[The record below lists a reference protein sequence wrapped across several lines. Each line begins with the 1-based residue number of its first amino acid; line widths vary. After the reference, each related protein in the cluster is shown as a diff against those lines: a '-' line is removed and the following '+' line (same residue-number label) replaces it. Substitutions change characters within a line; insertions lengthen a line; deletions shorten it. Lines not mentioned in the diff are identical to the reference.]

1 MALNIIHSRSAR
13 ASRVLHAIISKWST
27 REVSLGSTHDTSVQ
41 TVVLGITGCI
51 AAYKACEL
59 TRALMREGIRVKAV
73 MTEAAT
79 HFVGPLTL
87 RTLTDQ
93 PVAVS
98 LWDDPGSSPVH
109 HISLAE
115 EADVFVIAPATANV
129 IAKLAQGR
137 ADDILTTTALA
148 TEATLVIAP
157 AMNTH
162 MWRAEATRANL
173 QTLRDRGAVIVEP
186 ESGELACGDVGEG
199 RLAPLEDIMDAVR
212 YELSRSLDLSDRHVL
227 VTAGPTYEPIDP
239 VRFIGNASSG
249 KTGYA
254 IAEECARRGA
264 RVTLVSGPT
273 ALSDPFEVDTVRVTT
288 ALEMQAAV
296 RRAFGDADAVIA
308 TAAVSDFRP
317 EVFSSDKV
325 KKGEAPDSVR
335 LVRNPDI
342 LEGLGEDKI
351 DTVLIGFAA
360 ETQDVEQY
368 ARLKLES
375 KNLDLVVAND
385 VSVPGL
391 GFGGDM
397 NKVILVDRH
406 GTRELPTA
414 SKRVIARSIAD
425 ELSRLLCERDIRL

>member
-1 MALNIIHSRSAR
+1 MGKAGDTLA
-13 ASRVLHAIISKWST
+13 T
-27 REVSLGSTHDTSVQ
+27 R
-41 TVVLGITGCI
+41 TVVLGVTGCI

-59 TRALMREGIRVKAV
+59 ARMLVREDLCVKAV

-93 PVAVS
+93 PVATS
-98 LWDDPGSSPVH
+98 LWDDPGSAPVH
-109 HISLAE
+109 HISLAQ
-115 EADVFVIAPATANV
+115 EADVCVIAPATANV

-162 MWRAEATRANL
+162 MWRAQATQDNVR
-173 QTLRDRGAVIVEP
+173 TLRERGAVIVEP
-186 ESGELACGDVGEG
+186 GSGELACGDTGEG
-199 RLAPLEDIMDAVR
+199 RLAALEDIMDAVR
-212 YELSRSLDLSDRHVL
+212 YELSRTQDLAGRHVL

-254 IAEECARRGA
+254 IAEECTRRGA

-273 ALSDPFEVDTVRVTT
+273 ALSDPFEVDTIRVTT

-296 RRAFGDADAVIA
+296 RAAFGDADAVVA

-325 KKGEAPDSVR
+325 KKNEAPDSVR

-368 ARLKLES
+368 ARTKLES

-385 VSVPGL
+385 VSAPGL
-391 GFGGDM
+391 GFGSDM
-397 NKVILVDRH
+397 NKVLLIDSA
-406 GTRELPTA
+406 GTRELPVT
-414 SKRVIARSIAD
+414 SKRVIARTIAD
-425 ELSRLLCERDIRL
+425 EISRLLRDRTT